1 MIQITIK
8 EDEPM
13 AKLIEA
19 RAAQSGRSITDV
31 AEETVREGFDI
42 LLKTLHDEFMK
53 GEISQG
59 KMAEL
64 LGISRVDLIHLLE
77 ALDLQITNL

>member
-1 MIQITIK
+1 MIQIPIN
-8 EDEPM
+8 ENEPM

-19 RAAQSGRSITDV
+19 RAAQSGRPIEDI
-31 AEETVREGFDI
+31 AEETIRESFMTM
-42 LLKTLHDEFMK
+42 LRTLHDEFMK

-77 ALDLQITNL
+77 TLDLQVTNL

>member
-1 MIQITIK
+1 MIQIIINET
-8 EDEPM
+8 EPM

-19 RAAQSGRSITDV
+19 RAAQSGRSISVV
-31 AEETVREGFDI
+31 AEETIREGFET
-42 LLKTLHDEFMK
+42 LLRTLHDDFMK

-77 ALDLQITNL
+77 ALDMQVTNL

>member
-1 MIQITIK
+1 MIQITIR

-13 AKLIEA
+13 ARLIEA
-19 RAAQSGRSITDV
+19 RAAQSGRPISDV
-31 AEETVREGFDI
+31 AEDTVREGFET
-42 LLKTLHDEFMK
+42 LLRRLHDEFMK

-59 KMAEL
+59 KMAEI

-77 ALDLQITNL
+77 VLDMQVTNL